1 MNRKTEGDEYKLIGE
16 SLQIW
21 VQWCISLLAVLKVKE
36 IGMNHTSVWM
46 IYVQNFWQAR
56 LLDLKLADVFQSDEF

>member
-1 MNRKTEGDEYKLIGE
+1 MNRKTEGDEYKLICD

-21 VQWCISLLAVLKVKE
+21 VQCCISILAVLKVKE